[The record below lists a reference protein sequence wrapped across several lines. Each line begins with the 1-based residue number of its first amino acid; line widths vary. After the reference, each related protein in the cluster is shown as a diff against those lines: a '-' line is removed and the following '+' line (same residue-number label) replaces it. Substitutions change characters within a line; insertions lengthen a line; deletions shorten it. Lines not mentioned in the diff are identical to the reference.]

1 LIDVSKIDNFQGQ
14 TNKPTKSNQIQPIQP
29 NPTKSIM
36 VFNFDEM
43 KETMKKRGY
52 TMIDY
57 TKKIKTL
64 QDFAEIENKMKTK
77 RDGVFVYS
85 KTIIVIRMQVVAKK
99 IPIIGVLFV
108 MKHEPIG
115 IRLLNRDNYLSFEDR
130 DETPNA
136 IVIERFTTQGE
147 EVMCEVCCENIK
159 PADMCYCNNC
169 AYNCCNECFDKK
181 FIMSFKSGKPD
192 PRCFGCRMPLTL
204 DIRKKSKYFS

>member
-1 LIDVSKIDNFQGQ
+1 
-14 TNKPTKSNQIQPIQP
+14 
-29 NPTKSIM
+29 M

-147 EVMCEVCCENIK
+147 EVMCEVCCENVK
-159 PADMCYCNNC
+159 PDALTYCNNC

-181 FIMSFKSGKPD
+181 FIMSVKSGKPD
-192 PRCFGCRMPLTL
+192 PRCFGCRLPIVL
-204 DIRKKSKYFS
+204 DITKRKKYFL